1 MHECM
6 NMFFFSSFSHV
17 SKVLT
22 NQQPYNVWDFIL
34 DSNVIEC
41 SLNIVSQG
49 YRSVPSPTRNS
60 KKSNNSAKQRKVA
73 LLFRLRQSAFPLF
86 SARAR

>member
-6 NMFFFSSFSHV
+6 NMFLLSSFSHV
-17 SKVLT
+17 SEVLT
-22 NQQPYNVWDFIL
+22 NQRPYNVWDFKL
-34 DSNVIEC
+34 DSNVIEF

-49 YRSVPSPTRNS
+49 YRSVLSPTRNS
-60 KKSNNSAKQRKVA
+60 KKSNNATKQRKVA
-73 LLFRLRQSAFPLF
+73 LLLRPRQRAFPLF